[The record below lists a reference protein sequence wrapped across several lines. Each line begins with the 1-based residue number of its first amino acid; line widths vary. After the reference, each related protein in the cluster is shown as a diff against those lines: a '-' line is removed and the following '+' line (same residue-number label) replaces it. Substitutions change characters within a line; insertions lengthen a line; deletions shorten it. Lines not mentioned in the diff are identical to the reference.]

1 MRPQDVGLSKTNLVL
16 GKHSGRHAFRER
28 VKELGFEIDEA
39 ELNRLFDEFK
49 TLADKKK
56 ELFDGDIEALVMRAE
71 NADGPWSLDSLHV
84 ATDTDAGSASVTLKL
99 SHVDGRRVEQ
109 HTTAEGPVDAVVKAI
124 DAATGTSVQLRK
136 FEVHS
141 VSVGEDAQG
150 EAVLTVEH
158 NGRSYRG
165 LGVSTNIIEAAARSY
180 LEVINRIEA
189 TRLTAERTG
198 FERRDLDRSAAPI
211 LV

>member
-1 MRPQDVGLSKTNLVL
+1 
-16 GKHSGRHAFRER
+16 
-28 VKELGFEIDEA
+28 
-39 ELNRLFDEFK
+39 
-49 TLADKKK
+49 
-56 ELFDGDIEALVMRAE
+56 
-71 NADGPWSLDSLHV
+71 
-84 ATDTDAGSASVTLKL
+84 
-99 SHVDGRRVEQ
+99 
-109 HTTAEGPVDAVVKAI
+109 
-124 DAATGTSVQLRK
+124 VQVRK

-198 FERRDLDRSAAPI
+198 FERRDPNRAPATT
-211 LV
+211 V